1 MEYQKKKNLLDNTV
15 NQPSTFKTKNLVEKK
30 FETSMI
36 RSSLC
41 YYSDTYI
48 LVKGTIAVTN
58 TERAVAPNNINKK
71 VIFKNYARF
80 NDCIREIN
88 NNAIDIDV
96 IMPIR

>member
-1 MEYQKKKNLLDNTV
+1 MEYKKKKNLQDNTV

-58 TERAVAPNNINKK
+58 TERAVAANNINEN

-80 NDCIREIN
+80 TDCIREIN

-96 IMPIR
+96 IMPIG

>member
-1 MEYQKKKNLLDNTV
+1 MLDNTV

-30 FETSMI
+30 LETSMI

-58 TERAVAPNNINKK
+58 TERAVAANNINEN

-80 NDCIREIN
+80 TDCIREIN

-96 IMPIR
+96 IMPIG

>member
-1 MEYQKKKNLLDNTV
+1 MLDNTV
-15 NQPSTFKTKNLVEKK
+15 NQPSTFKTRNLVEKK

-58 TERAVAPNNINKK
+58 TERAVAANNINEN

-80 NDCIREIN
+80 TDCIRETN

-96 IMPIR
+96 IMPIG

>member
-1 MEYQKKKNLLDNTV
+1 MEYKKKNLLDNTV
-15 NQPSTFKTKNLVEKK
+15 NQPSTFKTKDLVEKK

-58 TERAVAPNNINKK
+58 TERAVAANNINKT

-80 NDCIREIN
+80 TDCIREIN

-96 IMPIR
+96 IMPIG

>member
-1 MEYQKKKNLLDNTV
+1 MEYKKKKNLLDNTV
-15 NQPSTFKTKNLVEKK
+15 NQPSTFKTKDLVEKK

-58 TERAVAPNNINKK
+58 TERAVAANNINKN

-80 NDCIREIN
+80 TDCIREIN

-96 IMPIR
+96 IMPIG